1 MNEQQQIKFK
11 NVASIAFGALT
22 ILLLFG
28 VLFIVKGFLHALILG
43 IIGATMLMP
52 LHRRIQ
58 KGICYIDKRLFKK
71 KRARAIS
78 AEGHDEE
85 EITNGERRAA
95 ALCSVALVFFCVV
108 IPLTFF
114 IFTLINQGQNTL
126 ADARTWLEKGP
137 DGRTK
142 LAKHLEE
149 LDEKYQISRKWS
161 QLNALNMALDFGEM
175 ESEDIKDKE
184 ETDVSVQKKENAE
197 SVVSATNDVKTTEP
211 ETDVKTTPVEAVN
224 VEEMTQTQKVEK
236 KPGERTNEI
245 AAAEF
250 QELIGK
256 LTAILQKGLTTV
268 IKSLMGL
275 VKQIWLLV
283 VNFFIML
290 LVMFF
295 GFRDGPMFVKYVRDI
310 SPFSDKVQEQILDRI
325 SEVSRA
331 VLFGILGTALVQSII
346 AMIIFRIVKIPALL
360 WGSLLGM
367 CSLIPFI
374 GTSLVWIPIT
384 IYFLLIGQPMNAIF
398 VMVGCGGI
406 VANVD
411 NFMRPAFIC
420 GGRTGMSYI
429 VLFCSLL
436 GGLQTFGLAGVVY
449 GPLICGLCALCLYI
463 FGTKYKNRTM

>member
-1 MNEQQQIKFK
+1 MDESQQIKAK
-11 NVASIAFGALT
+11 NIAPYAFGALT

-28 VLFIVKGFLHALILG
+28 VLFLVKGFLHALILG

-52 LHRRIQ
+52 VHHRIL
-58 KGICYIDKRLFKK
+58 KGISRLNKRLLKIRSKK
-71 KRARAIS
+71 STEAK
-78 AEGHDEE
+78 AETEQEGEY
-85 EITNGERRAA
+85 TNGEKRAA

-114 IFTLINQGQNTL
+114 MFTLINQGQKAL
-126 ADARTWLEKGP
+126 ADAKTWLAKGP
-137 DGRTK
+137 DGRST
-142 LAKHLEE
+142 LTKHLEE
-149 LDEKYQISRKWS
+149 LDNKYQISRRWG
-161 QLNALNMALDFGEM
+161 QLNALNNALDFGVPE
-175 ESEDIKDKE
+175 IKQEEKILDETDGDKPSQTDEQDVVAEPKPQDKE
-184 ETDVSVQKKENAE
+184 ERVNHESQEMMERVQE
-197 SVVSATNDVKTTEP
+197 TEL
-211 ETDVKTTPVEAVN
+211 
-224 VEEMTQTQKVEK
+224 
-236 KPGERTNEI
+236 
-245 AAAEF
+245 
-250 QELIGK
+250 QELASK
-256 LTAILQKGLTTV
+256 VATILQNCLSS
-268 IKSLMGL
+268 IIRALMG
-275 VKQIWLLV
+275 VAKQIWMMV

-295 GFRDGPMFVKYVRDI
+295 GFRDGESFVKYVRDI

-331 VLFGILGTALVQSII
+331 VLFGILGTALVQSLV
-346 AMIIFRIVKIPALL
+346 AMVIFRIVKIPALL

-384 IYFLLIGQPMNAIF
+384 IYFLLIGQPWQAAF
-398 VMVGCGGI
+398 VVFGCGGI

-449 GPLICGLCALCLYI
+449 GPLISGLCALCLYI
-463 FGTKYKNRTM
+463 FGTQYKNRNM

>member
-1 MNEQQQIKFK
+1 MDEPQQLKAK
-11 NVASIAFGALT
+11 NIAPYAFGALT

-28 VLFIVKGFLHALILG
+28 VLFLVKGFLHALILG

-52 LHRRIQ
+52 VHRRIL
-58 KGICYIDKRLFKK
+58 KGIKHLNKRLPKHSLKK
-71 KRARAIS
+71 DEKAAS
-78 AEGHDEE
+78 ELEGEY
-85 EITNGERRAA
+85 TNGEKRAA
-95 ALCSVALVFFCVV
+95 ALCSVTLVFFCVL

-114 IFTLINQGQNTL
+114 MFTLVNQGQKAL
-126 ADARTWLEKGP
+126 ADAKTWLAKGP
-137 DGRTK
+137 DGRST
-142 LAKHLEE
+142 LSKHLEE
-149 LDEKYQISRKWS
+149 LDGKYQISRRWG
-161 QLNALNMALDFGEM
+161 QLNALNKALDFGVPE
-175 ESEDIKDKE
+175 IKQEENSPE
-184 ETDVSVQKKENAE
+184 ETTDGQAAQDAKAM
-197 SVVSATNDVKTTEP
+197 TEP
-211 ETDVKTTPVEAVN
+211 QPKAETPV
-224 VEEMTQTQKVEK
+224 TQETEL
-236 KPGERTNEI
+236 
-245 AAAEF
+245 
-250 QELIGK
+250 QELAGK
-256 LTAILQKGLTTV
+256 IATILQNCLSS
-268 IKSLMGL
+268 IIRALMGV
-275 VKQIWLLV
+275 VKQVWMMV

-295 GFRDGPMFVKYVRDI
+295 GFRDGESFVKYVRDI

-331 VLFGILGTALVQSII
+331 VLFGILGTALVQSLI
-346 AMIIFRIVKIPALL
+346 AMIIFRIVNIPALL

-384 IYFLLIGQPMNAIF
+384 IYFLLIGQPLKAVF
-398 VMVGCGGI
+398 VLFGCGGL

-449 GPLICGLCALCLYI
+449 GPLISGLCALCLYI
-463 FGTKYKNRTM
+463 FGTQYKNRSM

>member
-1 MNEQQQIKFK
+1 MDEPQQIKAK
-11 NVASIAFGALT
+11 NIAPYAFAALT

-28 VLFIVKGFLHALILG
+28 VLFLVKGFLHALILG

-52 LHRRIQ
+52 VHRRIL
-58 KGICYIDKRLFKK
+58 KGIKHLNKRLPKHSLKK
-71 KRARAIS
+71 DDKAAS
-78 AEGHDEE
+78 EPESE
-85 EITNGERRAA
+85 YTNGEKRAA
-95 ALCSVALVFFCVV
+95 ALCSVTLVFFCVL

-114 IFTLINQGQNTL
+114 MFTLVNQGQKAL
-126 ADARTWLEKGP
+126 ADAKTWLAKGP
-137 DGRTK
+137 DGRST
-142 LAKHLEE
+142 LSKHLEE
-149 LDEKYQISRKWS
+149 LDVKYQISRRWG
-161 QLNALNMALDFGEM
+161 QLNALNKALDFGVPEVKQ
-175 ESEDIKDKE
+175 EEKSPE
-184 ETDVSVQKKENAE
+184 ETIDGQAVQE
-197 SVVSATNDVKTTEP
+197 VKTVTEP
-211 ETDVKTTPVEAVN
+211 QPKAETPI
-224 VEEMTQTQKVEK
+224 TQETEL
-236 KPGERTNEI
+236 
-245 AAAEF
+245 
-250 QELIGK
+250 QELAGK
-256 LTAILQKGLTTV
+256 VTAILQNCLSS
-268 IKSLMGL
+268 IIRALMG
-275 VKQIWLLV
+275 VAKQVWMMV

-295 GFRDGPMFVKYVRDI
+295 GFRDGESFVKYVRDI

-331 VLFGILGTALVQSII
+331 VLFGILGTALVQSLI
-346 AMIIFRIVKIPALL
+346 AMIIFRIVNIPALL

-384 IYFLLIGQPMNAIF
+384 IYFLLIGQPLKAVF
-398 VMVGCGGI
+398 VLFGCGGL

-449 GPLICGLCALCLYI
+449 GPLISGLCALCLYI
-463 FGTKYKNRTM
+463 FGTQYKNRSM

>member
-1 MNEQQQIKFK
+1 MDEQQQLRAK
-11 NVASIAFGALT
+11 NVASYAFGVLT
-22 ILLLFG
+22 LLLLFG
-28 VLFIVKGFLHALILG
+28 VLFLVKGFLHALILG

-52 LHRRIQ
+52 LHRRIL
-58 KGICYIDKRLFKK
+58 KGIKHLNKRLPKFSLKK
-71 KRARAIS
+71 SDRAEAANE
-78 AEGHDEE
+78 AEGEY
-85 EITNGERRAA
+85 TNGERRAA
-95 ALCSVALVFFCVV
+95 ALCSVTLVFFCVL
-108 IPLTFF
+108 IPLTFLM
-114 IFTLINQGQNTL
+114 FTLINQGQKTL
-126 ADARTWLEKGP
+126 ADARTWLVKGE
-137 DGRTK
+137 DGRSK

-149 LDEKYQISRKWS
+149 LDSKYQISRRWS
-161 QLNALNMALDFGEM
+161 RLKTLNDALDFGEADLKTD
-175 ESEDIKDKE
+175 EKAAEDE
-184 ETDVSVQKKENAE
+184 EKVTETGEKQAVSTQPVAVTIVEKENE
-197 SVVSATNDVKTTEP
+197 QQETEL
-211 ETDVKTTPVEAVN
+211 
-224 VEEMTQTQKVEK
+224 
-236 KPGERTNEI
+236 
-245 AAAEF
+245 
-250 QELIGK
+250 QELGGK
-256 LTAILQKGLTTV
+256 LAAMLQTGLSSILKTM
-268 IKSLMGL
+268 MGFAR
-275 VKQIWLLV
+275 QIWMLV

-295 GFRDGPMFVKYVRDI
+295 GFRDGSSFVKYVRDI
-310 SPFSDKVQEQILDRI
+310 SPFSDKVQEQIIDRI

-384 IYFLLIGQPMNAIF
+384 VYFLLIGQPFQALF
-398 VMVGCGGI
+398 VLFGCGVI

-463 FGTKYKNRTM
+463 FGTQYKNRTM